1 MAKLQKEIIIAGIE
15 LDTGKKA
22 PLYRQVY
29 QQFRKAILDGR
40 FTPGQQLPPSRDLA
54 KYLNI
59 SRTTV
64 TMAFEH
70 LMLEGYIRGKQG
82 AGTFINEDIPE
93 RLLFANRETLSERR
107 HHPDIMERKV
117 PGKNL
122 AAVLERE
129 RDDYNA
135 FAPFKPG
142 VPDLSKFP
150 FRKWGKLLSISA
162 NTLSVER
169 FGYGSSAGYKPLR
182 KAIANYLRI
191 ARGVKCG
198 AQQVIIT
205 SGSQQGISLIC
216 RVLLEKGSTVGFE
229 DPGYVDAQNI
239 FRSNNIHTL
248 PIPLDEEGINF
259 KNIPEKPELIYVTP
273 SHHYPLGITMSL
285 NRRLELLDYAN
296 SIGSW
301 ILEDDYDSEYRYN
314 GLPLSALQGLD
325 NSASVI
331 YMGTFSKVMFPGIR
345 LGYLVVPEALID
357 PFIAARLLADRH
369 SPFFEQSAMEM
380 FLSEGHYGRHVRK
393 MRLLYQKRRDTFYSL
408 VENHLNDYL
417 DLHPTEAGLHTVAW
431 LKQHKNDKLFAE
443 QMLKSGIYTPALSG
457 YTIKYEQKPG
467 LVLGYAAYSGGK
479 IERTILKMKQVLR
492 AGKRVTGEQI

>member
-1 MAKLQKEIIIAGIE
+1 MAKLQKEIIIAGIA
-15 LDTGKKA
+15 LNNNGDT

-29 QQFRKAILDGR
+29 QQFRAAILDGR

-54 KYLNI
+54 RYLKI

-64 TMAFEH
+64 TLAFEH

-82 AGTFINEDIPE
+82 SGTFINEDIPE
-93 RLLFANRETLSERR
+93 RLLFANRESIASGSPQSKIT
-107 HHPDIMERKV
+107 PQRKV
-117 PGKNL
+117 PGSNL
-122 AAVLERE
+122 AAILERE

-142 VPDLSKFP
+142 VPDLTEFP
-150 FRKWGKLLSISA
+150 FRKWGKLLALSA
-162 NTLSVER
+162 NTLNVEL

-182 KAIANYLRI
+182 EAIANYLRI

-198 AQQVIIT
+198 AHQVIIT
-205 SGSQQGISLIC
+205 SGSQQGISLVC
-216 RVLLEKGSTVGFE
+216 RVLLEKGATIGFE

-239 FRSNNIHTL
+239 LQSNEVNLL
-248 PIPLDEEGINF
+248 PIPLDDEGVNF
-259 KNIPEKPELIYVTP
+259 KNIREKPGLLYVTP

-296 SIGSW
+296 SIGAW

-325 NSASVI
+325 NSGSVI

-345 LGYLVVPEALID
+345 LGYMVVPEALID

-393 MRLLYQKRRDTFYSL
+393 MRLLYQKRRNTFYEL
-408 VENHLNDYL
+408 MKNHLNDYF

-431 LKQHKNDKLFAE
+431 LKQHKDDQQFAR
-443 QMLKSGIYTPALSG
+443 QMLKKGIYTPALSG
-457 YTIKYEQKPG
+457 YTMRYEQKPG

-479 IERTILKMKQVLR
+479 IERTIMRMKRVLR
-492 AGKRVTGEQI
+492 AGER

>member
-15 LDTGKKA
+15 LNGDNDI

-40 FTPGQQLPPSRDLA
+40 FNPGQQLPPSRDLA
-54 KYLNI
+54 RYLKI

-82 AGTFINEDIPE
+82 SGTFINEDIPE
-93 RLLFANRETLSERR
+93 QLLFANREINVSDRQKR
-107 HHPDIMERKV
+107 SDSMERKI
-117 PGKNL
+117 PGSNL
-122 AAVLERE
+122 STVLERE
-129 RDDYNA
+129 RNDYNA

-142 VPDLSKFP
+142 VPDLSEFP
-150 FRKWGKLLSISA
+150 FRKWGKLLAHSA
-162 NTLSVER
+162 NTLNIER

-182 KAIANYLRI
+182 EAIANYLRI
-191 ARGVKCG
+191 ARGVKCR
-198 AQQVIIT
+198 ANQVIIT
-205 SGSQQGISLIC
+205 SGSQQGISLVC
-216 RVLLEKGSTVGFE
+216 RVLLERGASVGFE

-239 FRSNNIHTL
+239 LHSNDVDLL
-248 PIPLDEEGINF
+248 PIPLDAEGINF
-259 KNIPEKPELIYVTP
+259 KRIKEKPGLIYVTP

-285 NRRLELLDYAN
+285 NRRLELLDFAN
-296 SIGSW
+296 SIGAW

-325 NSASVI
+325 NSGSVI

-345 LGYLVVPEALID
+345 LGYLVVPGALID

-393 MRLLYQKRRDTFYSL
+393 MRLLYQKRRETFYSL
-408 VENHLNDYL
+408 IEQHLNDYF

-431 LKQHKNDKLFAE
+431 LKQHSNDKQFAM
-443 QMLKSGIYTPALSG
+443 QMLKKGIYTPALSG
-457 YTIKYEQKPG
+457 YTMRYEQKPG
-467 LVLGYAAYSGGK
+467 LVLGYAAYSGAK
-479 IERTILKMKQVLR
+479 IERTILQMKRILGSRQ
-492 AGKRVTGEQI
+492 